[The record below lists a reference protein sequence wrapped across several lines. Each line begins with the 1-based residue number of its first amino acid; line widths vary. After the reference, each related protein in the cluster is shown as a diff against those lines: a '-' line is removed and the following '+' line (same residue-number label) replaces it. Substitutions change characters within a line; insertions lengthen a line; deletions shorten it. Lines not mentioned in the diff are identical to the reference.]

1 MKILLVEDEKKL
13 SQAVK
18 YILTKNEYTVDTVFD
33 GEEGLAYSLLKIYD
47 LIILDIMLP
56 KIDGIKILKT
66 IREKKINTPVLLLT
80 AKTTTEDKVLGLD
93 CGADDYLTKPF
104 ETKELLAR
112 VRALLRRK
120 GEIIEDIINLHDI
133 SLNNNNHIL
142 SSNNLDIT
150 LSPKEFDIIK
160 ILMLNNKNIVTKEF
174 LIEKVWG
181 FDKDT
186 DYNNLEVYISFLR
199 KKLNFLNSKVY
210 IKTIRGVGY
219 CLGI

>member
-133 SLNNNNHIL
+133 SLNNNHHIL

>member
-1 MKILLVEDEKKL
+1 MDAAIFGDED
-13 SQAVK
+13 VIK

-133 SLNNNNHIL
+133 SLNNNHHIL